1 MSQKAAFVN
10 IYKCLIHCQL
20 VFDRRP
26 SNSYSTLVTMGG
38 MGKGITVRTDI
49 FLNRENLNCWINM
62 LNIQEKEV
70 ENEDLELKFVKNK
83 EKTSGEKRKA
93 EDGEEEE
100 GIENGKNTFYNRSI
114 RLKMSNKEVGDDG
127 AEKTAFGRCVEKE
140 PKIDSN
146 NIRYSN
152 HMKDNVQSYC
162 QICKVPQ
169 NFSKMRSHT
178 KAKHR
183 ISITDYKKKYGELI
197 DNIVE
202 TVYHKCGICKKAILL
217 DGDILATHARLH
229 RISHKAYSDKYIT
242 LRKQEDKKCIQKMTE
257 SRNQTQ
263 TEADHTDEADENSP
277 SPDIIKCSVDRYK
290 DLSGHALAD
299 KLLAELDVLLKRY
312 A

>member
-1 MSQKAAFVN
+1 
-10 IYKCLIHCQL
+10 
-20 VFDRRP
+20 
-26 SNSYSTLVTMGG
+26 
-38 MGKGITVRTDI
+38 MGKGLTVRTDI
-49 FLNRENLNCWINM
+49 FLNRENLNSWNNM

-70 ENEDLELKFVKNK
+70 ETEHLELKFVKNK

-93 EDGEEEE
+93 EDGEKQE
-100 GIENGKNTFYNRSI
+100 GIDDGKNMLNKRNI
-114 RLKMSNKEVGDDG
+114 HLKMSNKQAKDDSV
-127 AEKTAFGRCVEKE
+127 ERTALRRCVEKE
-140 PKIDSN
+140 PEIESD

-169 NFSKMRSHT
+169 DFSIMRSHT
-178 KAKHR
+178 KSKHS

-202 TVYHKCGICKKAILL
+202 TVYHKCGICKTAILL

-229 RISHKAYSDKYIT
+229 KISHKAYSDKYIT
-242 LRKQEDKKCIQKMTE
+242 LRKQEDKKCIQKMNE
-257 SRNQTQ
+257 SSNQTKKG
-263 TEADHTDEADENSP
+263 ADHTDEADETSP
-277 SPDIIKCSVDRYK
+277 SPDIIKCSVDRYQ

-299 KLLAELDVLLKRY
+299 KLLADLDVLLKRY